1 MERISGLLDSEHGSL
16 VVTERGDVA
25 AVPCHPAFRLFA
37 AMNPA
42 TDAGK
47 RELLAALRNHFTELW
62 VGEPAARADLAAL
75 AARYLSSSGASVA
88 PVEAVVDFYLAAKAE
103 AVRSGIMGAGGWS
116 VG

>member
-1 MERISGLLDSEHGSL
+1 MCNCSL
-16 VVTERGDVA
+16 RCMYLPNVTNSPILAVA
-25 AVPCHPAFRLFA
+25 RAPQS